1 MQVLTGIYFVKSAF
15 LYFWPNLNSKKM
27 IRSFTFLVVIALM
40 GSLLL
45 VACATQ
51 KNEKKSE
58 TMNEE
63 KGTSVGVPSPPA
75 IVYKTR
81 GDYEKLVPVILSE
94 DKKRVVSFP
103 AQSDIRVNESFP
115 YPDKLQEGYLLDN
128 RGINQNAAFLKFTY
142 EDYYNMDN
150 IPTAERLIRYIEDD
164 DPFVEMY
171 DVGRRGSF
179 GNAVEEINQ
188 MISEGKLKEKR
199 NMLK

>member
-1 MQVLTGIYFVKSAF
+1 
-15 LYFWPNLNSKKM
+15 M
-27 IRSFTFLVVIALM
+27 IRSFTSLLIIALM
-40 GSLLL
+40 GSVLL
-45 VACATQ
+45 VSCATQ
-51 KNEKKSE
+51 KKEKKSE

-63 KGTSVGVPSPPA
+63 NSPSVGVPSPPA
-75 IVYKTR
+75 IVYKTK

-103 AQSDIRVNESFP
+103 AQSDIRMNESFT
-115 YPDKLQEGYLLDN
+115 YPDKLKEGYLLDN

-150 IPTAERLIRYIEDD
+150 IPTAERLIRYVEDA

-179 GNAVEEINQ
+179 SEPVEEINR
-188 MISEGKLKEKR
+188 MITEGKLKDKR
-199 NMLK
+199 DMLK

>member
-1 MQVLTGIYFVKSAF
+1 
-15 LYFWPNLNSKKM
+15 M
-27 IRSFTFLVVIALM
+27 IRSFAFLAFMTLL
-40 GSLLL
+40 GSVMF

-63 KGTSVGVPSPPA
+63 KGPSIGVPSPPA
-75 IVYKTR
+75 IVYKTK
-81 GDYEKLVPVILSE
+81 GDYDKLVPVILSE

-103 AQSDIRVNESFP
+103 AQSDIRINDRFP
-115 YPDKLQEGYLLDN
+115 YPDKLEDGYLLDN
-128 RGINQNAAFLKFTY
+128 RGINQNAAFLRFTY

-150 IPTAERLIRYIEDD
+150 IPTADRLIRYIEDD

-179 GNAVEEINQ
+179 SNPVEEINK
-188 MISEGKLKEKR
+188 MISEGKLRDKR
-199 NMLK
+199 DMLK